1 MSACQFL
8 ETTMTTKE
16 QIIHELDPL
25 SETSMQ
31 QVLKFV
37 RALKEFDTD
46 NSNADDSEN
55 EQAYELVLNVAQGN
69 LSKPNLISYLQANIH

>member
-1 MSACQFL
+1 MSACRFL

-16 QIIHELDPL
+16 QIIHELDQL

-37 RALKEFDTD
+37 RSLKQEFD
-46 NSNADDSEN
+46 ADDSEPDIKEN
-55 EQAYELVLNVAQGN
+55 AVWKAYLT
-69 LSKPNLISYLQANIH
+69 SKREREEVYRRLADS